1 MRGEKLADLIRLALE
16 LSASAEGMTLDEM
29 ASFLGVGRRTAE
41 RQRDAIE
48 QACGGALDRIED
60 GRRVRFRLGGA
71 GIGRFATA
79 PTAQEMA
86 ELENTALASDALGD
100 TIRADTLR
108 SLKRKIQAS
117 LRIEARQQ
125 LKRDVESQLRAEAFA
140 RQVGPHPY
148 ADPDV
153 LSALREA
160 LHAARVVTFNYR
172 VDPQGPARE
181 RTVVPYGL
189 LIGPYYYL
197 VARIEGLPD
206 PILFRLDRIE
216 NVEVTDDPGVP
227 PEDFDLKAYAERSF
241 GVFQEEPEDVELRF
255 DASVSPDA
263 RAYVFHPTQSMTDE
277 PDGSLTVRFR
287 AGGLVQIANHLMTWG
302 PTVTIFGPDRLRETM
317 REKVATLYQR
327 HCRNTDRKTS
337 PRSVTR

>member
-16 LSASAEGMTLDEM
+16 LSANAEGMTLDEM
-29 ASFLGVGRRTAE
+29 AAFLRVGRRTAE

-86 ELENTALASDALGD
+86 ELESSALASDALGD

-125 LKRDVESQLRAEAFA
+125 LKRDVETQLRAEAFA

-153 LSALREA
+153 LSALRQA
-160 LHAARVVTFNYR
+160 LHAGRVVTFNYR
-172 VDPQGPARE
+172 ADPQAPARE
-181 RTVVPYGL
+181 RKVVPYGL

-197 VARIEGLPD
+197 VGCMEGLPD

-216 NVEVTDDPGVP
+216 HVDVTDEPGAP

-255 DASVSPDA
+255 DASAAPDA

-277 PDGSLTVRFR
+277 ADGSLTVRFR

-302 PTVTIFGPDRLRETM
+302 PTVTILAPERLRETM
-317 REKVATLYQR
+317 REKVATLYER
-327 HCRNTDRKTS
+327 HVAARIARPRRKGI
-337 PRSVTR
+337 R

>member
-48 QACGGALDRIED
+48 QVCGGALDRIED
-60 GRRVRFRLGGA
+60 GRRIRFRLGGA

-86 ELENTALASDALGD
+86 ELENTALASDVFGD
-100 TIRADTLR
+100 TIRAETLR

-125 LKRDVESQLRAEAFA
+125 LKRDVETQLRAEAFA

-160 LHAARVVTFNYR
+160 LHAARVVTFQYR
-172 VDPQGPARE
+172 IDPQGPARE

-197 VARIEGLPD
+197 VAQMGDYDEPL
-206 PILFRLDRIE
+206 LFRLDRIE
-216 NVEVTDDPGVP
+216 NVEVTDEPGAP
-227 PEDFDLKAYAERSF
+227 PDTFDLKTYAER
-241 GVFQEEPEDVELRF
+241 
-255 DASVSPDA
+255 
-263 RAYVFHPTQSMTDE
+263 RA
-277 PDGSLTVRFR
+277 
-287 AGGLVQIANHLMTWG
+287 
-302 PTVTIFGPDRLRETM
+302 
-317 REKVATLYQR
+317 
-327 HCRNTDRKTS
+327 
-337 PRSVTR
+337 